1 MCFITVTLDSLPG
14 QPKCLLS
21 VERKKQMFDA
31 FFVVGSVTEFRSCVI
46 FVLLALE
53 HI

>member
-1 MCFITVTLDSLPG
+1 MFT
-14 QPKCLLS
+14 S

-31 FFVVGSVTEFRSCVI
+31 FVVVVVGSVTEFRSCVV

-53 HI
+53 RI